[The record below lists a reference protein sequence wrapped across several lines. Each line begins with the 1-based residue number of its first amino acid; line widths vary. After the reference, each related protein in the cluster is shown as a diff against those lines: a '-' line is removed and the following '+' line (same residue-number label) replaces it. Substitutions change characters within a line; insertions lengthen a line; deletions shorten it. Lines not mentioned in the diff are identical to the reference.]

1 MKINKFLLP
10 FLIGLVGIFSFAPF
24 SIKFLIFVSYGYLIN
39 VLLNSRDNTFWKIF
53 CWGIGHWG
61 FGMSWLIVSVYY
73 YGETTLA
80 LSTAIYILLVCIL
93 TIVFT
98 CPIFFIKSASEWLK
112 INNKIHKVLFI
123 SALLSISELSRYYFL
138 NGVPWLIPGSIFLD
152 TYTQNIYPLLGVSA
166 LSFLI
171 YLICTSIVVS
181 NNNKALFF
189 LLPIVVLTLI
199 PEEKSVITEDGLL
212 VSIVQPA
219 SDPFLKYKGDY
230 YSQIEKN
237 LHSLIDI
244 TSEDSKLIVIPEA
257 ELPYL
262 LDNQRFDD
270 FLRKTTKSEKI
281 IMGSWEYQDNSLYN
295 SIYSPKYDESY
306 KKTHLVPFGEYIPF
320 IDGLRGL
327 IGFFDLPM
335 SNVSHGSR
343 NQQNIRLLND
353 IKVATPICFDIAFP
367 NTVRLMNKSS
377 LLMIN
382 ISNDTWFGN
391 SIGPYHHL
399 DISRIRSI
407 ENNRWTIRATNDG
420 ISALISNYGTIVD
433 YLDKGESTI
442 LEGTVNLIDEVSF
455 FNQIGYLLTYIFLFI
470 IVISTILWSIWK
482 NFAKN

>member
-73 YGETTLA
+73 YGETTLT

-112 INNKIHKVLFI
+112 INNKIHKLLFI
-123 SALLSISELSRYYFL
+123 SALLSISELSRYYLL

-219 SDPFLKYKGDY
+219 SDPCLLY
-230 YSQIEKN
+230 
-237 LHSLIDI
+237 
-244 TSEDSKLIVIPEA
+244 TSDA
-257 ELPYL
+257 A
-262 LDNQRFDD
+262 
-270 FLRKTTKSEKI
+270 
-281 IMGSWEYQDNSLYN
+281 
-295 SIYSPKYDESY
+295 DE
-306 KKTHLVPFGEYIPF
+306 
-320 IDGLRGL
+320 
-327 IGFFDLPM
+327 
-335 SNVSHGSR
+335 
-343 NQQNIRLLND
+343 
-353 IKVATPICFDIAFP
+353 
-367 NTVRLMNKSS
+367 
-377 LLMIN
+377 
-382 ISNDTWFGN
+382 
-391 SIGPYHHL
+391 
-399 DISRIRSI
+399 
-407 ENNRWTIRATNDG
+407 
-420 ISALISNYGTIVD
+420 
-433 YLDKGESTI
+433 
-442 LEGTVNLIDEVSF
+442 
-455 FNQIGYLLTYIFLFI
+455 
-470 IVISTILWSIWK
+470 
-482 NFAKN
+482 